1 MFNRVIRENYLN
13 QLISFKDKDVIKV
26 VSGIRRCG
34 KSTLFDIY
42 CDYLKQNGVD
52 EKQIIKINLEDPKYY
67 QIDNFMKLY
76 NHIVELLS
84 PDEMNYIFI
93 DEVQNISEFQKAID
107 GLYIK
112 DNCDVYITGSN
123 AFLLSGELATLLSG
137 RYVEIKMLPFS
148 FNEYLS
154 CFEDKTDI
162 IKKYQ
167 NYIQFGSFPYITKLE
182 NPEDKLAY
190 LDGIYSSI
198 VLKDIIA
205 RNKISNVG
213 VLESLIKFMFDNVGN
228 LCSSTKI
235 ANTMTSN
242 GMKVSYKT
250 IDSYLNALTESFIL
264 YKATRYDIKGKQHL
278 STGAKYYLSDMGL
291 RFYLLGAKPAD
302 HGHLLENII
311 YLELL
316 RRGNKVYIGKCDN
329 KEVDFYTIKN
339 GENEYY
345 QVAYSAI
352 DENTLKRELSSLEN
366 IASHDAK
373 YLITMDFIP
382 KTSHN
387 GIKQLNAL
395 DWLMNK

>member
-1 MFNRVIRENYLN
+1 MLNRIIRENYLN

-67 QIDNFMKLY
+67 QIDDFMKLY
-76 NHIVELLS
+76 NHIVELLV

-93 DEVQNISEFQKAID
+93 DEVQNIPEFQKAID

-167 NYIQFGSFPYITKLE
+167 SYIQFGSFPYITKLE
-182 NPEDKLAY
+182 KPEDKLAY

-213 VLESLIKFMFDNVGN
+213 VLESLIKYMFDNVGN

-278 STGAKYYLSDMGL
+278 STGSKYYLSDMGL

-316 RRGNKVYIGKCDN
+316 RRGHKVYIGKCDN

>member
-1 MFNRVIRENYLN
+1 MYKRIIRKNYLN
-13 QLISFKDKDVIKV
+13 QLISFKDKDLIKV

-42 CDYLKQNGVD
+42 SDYLKQSGIE
-52 EKQIIKINLEDPKYY
+52 EKQIIKINLEDPKFY
-67 QIDNFMKLY
+67 QIDDFMKLY
-76 NHIVELLS
+76 NHIVELLV
-84 PDEMNYIFI
+84 PDKMNYIFI
-93 DEVQNISEFQKAID
+93 DEVQNIPEFQKAID

-137 RYVEIKMLPFS
+137 RYIEIKMLPFS

-154 CFEDKTDI
+154 CFEDKTDLV
-162 IKKYQ
+162 KKYQ

-182 NPEDKLAY
+182 NSEDKLAY

-198 VLKDIIA
+198 VLKDIVA
-205 RNKISNVG
+205 RNKISNIG
-213 VLESLIKFMFDNVGN
+213 VLESLIKYMFDNVGN

-235 ANTMTSN
+235 ANTLTSN

-250 IDSYLNALTESFIL
+250 IDSYLNALTESFII

-278 STGAKYYLSDMGL
+278 ATGAKYYLSDMGL

-302 HGHLLENII
+302 HGHVLENII

-316 RRGNKVYIGKCDN
+316 RRGHKVYIGKCDK
-329 KEVDFYTIKN
+329 KEVDFYTTKN
-339 GENEYY
+339 GDEEYY
-345 QVAYSAI
+345 QVAYSVIA
-352 DENTLKRELSSLEN
+352 EETLKRELYPLEN
-366 IASHDAK
+366 ISNHDAK

-387 GIKQLNAL
+387 GIKQLNAI
-395 DWLMNK
+395 DWLIND